1 MTKLIVVLGATG
13 IQGGSVVSTFLADP
27 AWKVRGVTRNNSS
40 PAAKKLTARG
50 VEVVEGDIDNSS
62 SLDSAFAGANAIFAV
77 TDFWSPFFQAYPK
90 LRDTSDRA
98 TGEHAFAVEVKRG
111 KAIAD
116 AAAKVLA
123 TEKGLERFV
132 WSSLPP
138 VKQLSGGK
146 FTYVYHFDA
155 KAEIARYIEKEQ
167 PALWKQTSL
176 LNMGFYI
183 TNMVAMAEIFAPKKE
198 ADGSYTI
205 STPGSKDAKHPQ
217 VEPHDAGI
225 FAALLINSAPGKNL
239 LGVGEMISWEDFGKI
254 FSEHLGAPV
263 QIKEL
268 PIDGRDKL
276 LPGGLGREA
285 SESMTFSSEFG
296 WGKDLLMPKDI
307 DANVKLT
314 SVKDY
319 IQSEDWDA
327 LFSKQA

>member
-1 MTKLIVVLGATG
+1 M
-13 IQGGSVVSTFLADP
+13 
-27 AWKVRGVTRNNSS
+27 
-40 PAAKKLTARG
+40 
-50 VEVVEGDIDNSS
+50 
-62 SLDSAFAGANAIFAV
+62 
-77 TDFWSPFFQAYPK
+77 
-90 LRDTSDRA
+90 
-98 TGEHAFAVEVKRG
+98 KRG

-123 TEKGLERFV
+123 KEKGLERFV

-176 LNMGFYI
+176 LNMGFYL
-183 TNMVAMAEIFAPKKE
+183 TNMVAMAEIFAPKKVSFFTLVVTTNAYMVVIQE

-254 FSEHLGAPV
+254 FSTHLGAPV

-268 PIDGRDKL
+268 PVDGRDKQ

-296 WGKDLLMPKDI
+296 WGKDLLMPKDVSF
-307 DANVKLT
+307 NV
-314 SVKDY
+314 VVY
-319 IQSEDWDA
+319 
-327 LFSKQA
+327 